1 MMACRRSLERAR
13 FWRGMIRDQEASGL
27 SVSAF
32 CRERKAVSTSF
43 FKWRRKLAER
53 RREEEAETTTVT
65 AKPADLTS
73 AAGNQMPV
81 PADHAPRRSRNARA
95 EAKHATAKHA
105 TAKNAAA
112 KFVSI
117 ELPSPAAEPLCC
129 EVVLPGGCRIIV
141 PAQFDTGSLREIVGV
156 LRERPC

>member
-73 AAGNQMPV
+73 AAGNQTSV

-95 EAKHATAKHA
+95 EAKHATAKHTTAKNA
-105 TAKNAAA
+105 TAKNTAA

-117 ELPSPAAEPLCC
+117 ELPSPAAEP
-129 EVVLPGGCRIIV
+129 VASRW
-141 PAQFDTGSLREIVGV
+141 RW
-156 LRERPC
+156 

>member
-1 MMACRRSLERAR
+1 MACRRSLERAR

-73 AAGNQMPV
+73 AAGNQTSV
-81 PADHAPRRSRNARA
+81 PADHAPRCSRNARA
-95 EAKHATAKHA
+95 EAKHATAK
-105 TAKNAAA
+105 NVAA

-129 EVVLPGGCRIIV
+129 EVVLPGGCRIFV
-141 PAQFDTGSLREIVGV
+141 PAQFDAGSFGEIVGV